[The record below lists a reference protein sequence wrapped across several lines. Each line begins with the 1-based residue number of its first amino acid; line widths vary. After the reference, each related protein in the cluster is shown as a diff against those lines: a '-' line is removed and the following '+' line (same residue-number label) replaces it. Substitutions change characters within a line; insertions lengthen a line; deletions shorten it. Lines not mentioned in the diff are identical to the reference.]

1 MCVLPLW
8 GPGRDTLVLTRAWT
22 SLTWGSPPLSL
33 MRSCSLSP
41 QPGSHSPLWATSWAP
56 QCSASCG
63 PAPRPL
69 QPGSHSPLWAA
80 SPLPSALPTRLP
92 VPGVTPRKQFK
103 GSGKWAGRPEGPRAG
118 NRWQGGCGIQDSS
131 HV

>member
-41 QPGSHSPLWATSWAP
+41 
-56 QCSASCG
+56 
-63 PAPRPL
+63 

-118 NRWQGGCGIQDSS
+118 NRWSGQLERRRCL
-131 HV
+131 